1 MSNYCTRREDG
12 QILNQ
17 MTEWGSTYEA
27 RRDGVIPH
35 SMPLIRLGEIAP
47 TGQLQG
53 EGWGA
58 DNNMTIE
65 QVRDLFGED
74 QLVYQGDLLGYAHL
88 WVLEWSFDRL
98 AVNWFNREVVA

>member
-1 MSNYCTRREDG
+1 
-12 QILNQ
+12 
-17 MTEWGSTYEA
+17 
-27 RRDGVIPH
+27 
-35 SMPLIRLGEIAP
+35 
-47 TGQLQG
+47 
-53 EGWGA
+53 
-58 DNNMTIE
+58 MTIE